1 MKDTWSRRALLI
13 ASGMAITALHPAL
26 AQQEFPNRTVRIV
39 VPYPPGGSADALTRI
54 IANELQ
60 SEFSQ
65 SVIVDNK
72 PGASGAIGTRFVA
85 KGESDGHV
93 ILLGTD
99 QTHVKNVFLLKDPQY
114 DAIKDFAPIMG
125 MTDLPLVL
133 VVRNDLPVKDIGELV
148 ALAKKEPGKLNYGSS
163 GVGSGSHLAME
174 LMAQRA
180 GIAMTHIP
188 YSGAAPMAAEIVAGR
203 LDTAFVTLPSV
214 MGQIKNGAMRPLA
227 VASGKRAGN
236 LPEVP
241 TLAEAGI
248 KDAESDAWLALFA
261 PAATPEAA
269 RRKLTEAVARTL
281 GKPAVIEQINK
292 LGYVLNARDPKSFSE
307 YLAAETKKWGEVVKT
322 ARIEQQ

>member
-1 MKDTWSRRALLI
+1 MKSTWSRRAVLT
-13 ASGMAITALHPAL
+13 ASVAAL
-26 AQQEFPNRTVRIV
+26 AAPRSAFGQQEFPSKTVRIV

-60 SEFSQ
+60 GEFGQ

-72 PGASGAIGTRFVA
+72 PGASGAIGTRLVA

-99 QTHVKNVFLLKDPQY
+99 QTHVKNAFLLKDPQY
-114 DAIKDFAPIMG
+114 DAIKDFEPILG
-125 MTDLPLVL
+125 LTDLPLVL
-133 VVRNDLPVKDIGELV
+133 VVRNDLPAKDINELI

-174 LMAQRA
+174 LMALRA
-180 GIAMTHIP
+180 GTSMTHIP

-203 LDTAFVTLPSV
+203 LDAAFVTLPTV

-227 VASGKRAGN
+227 VASRARASN
-236 LPEVP
+236 LPDVP
-241 TLAEAGI
+241 TLAEVGI

-269 RRKLTEAVARTL
+269 RAKLTEAVKRTL
-281 GKPAVIEQINK
+281 TKPAVIEQINK
-292 LGYVLNARDPKSFSE
+292 LGYVLNAREPKAFSE
-307 YLAAETKKWGEVVKT
+307 YLAAEMKKWGEVVK
-322 ARIEQQ
+322 AAKVEPQ